1 MIRIEQLNLSVGS
14 FALRDISLEVRR
26 GEYFVLLGP
35 TGSGKTLLLECLCGL
50 NRIDSGRIWIGGE
63 DVTGWEP
70 RLRGVG
76 YLPQDYAL
84 FPQKTVRQNVAFG
97 LYRHRHGRTRADVE
111 SQTAALIEQLG
122 LSHLADRL
130 PQRLSGGEKQRVA
143 LARALAVQPRV
154 LLLDEP
160 VAAVDE
166 AMRDSLCRLLRRLQQ
181 QTGTTAVHVCH
192 NFAEMLTVA
201 DRVAVIDQGRILQ
214 VGTPREI
221 LQRPCNLR
229 VAQFVQAGNLLP
241 VRAQLDGAAVRL
253 ECADG
258 VQLCAAG
265 PLPGDNC
272 RVLAVIRPENVH
284 LGTTPLQKVPPQV
297 VSLQGTVREVVD
309 QGFSVKVIVACGP
322 QTELAAQLGRHE
334 AIALELAAGR
344 RVWVNVRAEDVFLV
358 ADEPALGISLAG

>member
-1 MIRIEQLNLSVGS
+1 MIRVEALNLSVGS
-14 FALRDISLEVRR
+14 FALRDVSLQVRR

-35 TGSGKTLLLECLCGL
+35 TGSGKTLLLECLSGL
-50 NRIDSGRIWIGGE
+50 NRIDSGRIWIGGQ
-63 DVTGWEP
+63 DVTRWEP
-70 RLRGVG
+70 RRRGIG

-84 FPQKTVRQNVAFG
+84 FPQKTVRRNVAFG
-97 LYRHRHGRTRADVE
+97 LYRHRQGQEQVE
-111 SQTAALIEQLG
+111 LERQTAALLEQLG

-130 PQRLSGGEKQRVA
+130 PPRLSGGEKQRVA

-192 NFAEMLTVA
+192 NFAEMLAVA
-201 DRVAVIDQGRILQ
+201 DRAAVIDQGRILQ
-214 VGTPREI
+214 VGTPRQI
-221 LQRPCNLR
+221 LQRPCNRR

-241 VRAQLDGAAVRL
+241 VRAQVDGVRLRL

-258 VQLCAAG
+258 VQLCAPG

-272 RVLAVIRPENVH
+272 RVLAVIRPENVR
-284 LGTTPLQKVPPQV
+284 LVAARPQGAERGGVLLEGTI
-297 VSLQGTVREVVD
+297 REVVD
-309 QGFSVKVIVACGP
+309 QGFSVKAYVACGAE
-322 QTELAAQLGRHE
+322 TELAAQLGRRE
-334 AIALELAAGR
+334 AVEMEVAAGR
-344 RVWVNVRAEDVFLV
+344 RVWLAVSAEDVHLI
-358 ADEPALGISLAG
+358 AEEAAPGTPLAG

>member
-1 MIRIEQLNLSVGS
+1 MIRVEALNLSVGS
-14 FALRDISLEVRR
+14 FALRDICLHVRR

-50 NRIDSGRIWIGGE
+50 NRVDSGRIWIGGQ
-63 DVTGWEP
+63 DVTRWEP
-70 RLRGVG
+70 RRRGVG

-97 LYRHRHGRTRADVE
+97 LYRHQHGRAGADVE
-111 SQTAALIEQLG
+111 SQTAGLMEQLG

-130 PQRLSGGEKQRVA
+130 PERLSGGEKQRVA

-166 AMRDSLCRLLRRLQQ
+166 AMRDSLCRLLRHLQQ

-192 NFAEMLTVA
+192 NFAEMMAVA
-201 DRVAVIDQGRILQ
+201 DRAAVIDQGRILQ

-221 LQRPCNLR
+221 LQRPRNRR

-241 VRAQLDGAAVRL
+241 VRARIDGTRVHL

-258 VQLCAAG
+258 VALCASG

-272 RVLAVIRPENVH
+272 RVLAVVRPENVR
-284 LGTTPLQKVPPQV
+284 LAAARPQETPRAGVLLEGTI
-297 VSLQGTVREVVD
+297 REVVD
-309 QGFSVKVIVACGP
+309 QGFSVKAYVACGA

-334 AIALELAAGR
+334 AIEMELGAGR
-344 RVWVNVRAEDVFLV
+344 RVWVTVRPEDVHLI
-358 ADEPALGISLAG
+358 ADEAAPGTPLRG